1 MPTILN
7 SGGITT
13 GRHDDPPYP
22 RHLFAHE
29 FREKTGEHLA
39 RLAEGRI
46 ETITQNG
53 EAAMVVMSPKRY
65 DFLVHA
71 AERGHVW
78 KAALDRLKAGDSGR
92 DAREVVRELADDF
105 GVTL

>member
-1 MPTILN
+1 MMMHRTRDTYSL
-7 SGGITT
+7 T
-13 GRHDDPPYP
+13 D
-22 RHLFAHE
+22 

-53 EAAMVVMSPKRY
+53 EAAMVVMSPERY

-71 AERGHVW
+71 AERGHIW
-78 KAALDRLKAGDSGR
+78 KTALDRLETGERGR
-92 DAREVVRELADDF
+92 DAREVVRELADEF